1 MDIAINRVSAEGTV
15 IADKA
20 EAAIKVTPTGST
32 HEQKKKARE
41 SEESRS
47 AGTQNTQELTRH
59 IQQYLDR
66 MNVKISF
73 STYGESGQRV
83 AVTVMERETGK
94 VIREIPSEELQQ
106 LYSKMEELVGM
117 IFNEKV

>member
-1 MDIAINRVSAEGTV
+1 MDIAISRVSAEGTV
-15 IADKA
+15 IADRSKA
-20 EAAIKVTPTGST
+20 ASRAAPAGPAQ
-32 HEQKKKARE
+32 EQKKKGRQSQE
-41 SEESRS
+41 NQS
-47 AGTQNTQELTRH
+47 AGTQNTQELTKH

-73 STYGESGQRV
+73 STYGNSGRRV
-83 AVTVMERETGK
+83 AVTVTERETGK

-117 IFNEKV
+117 IFNEKA